1 MKKENIIKDKLVE
14 LNEMLEDSAKKLDL
28 CSKIIN
34 DLGFN
39 STENLYK
46 IGDSLKNIFLIQHQI
61 FEILPE
67 LKPDFLNKRNK

>member
-1 MKKENIIKDKLVE
+1 
-14 LNEMLEDSAKKLDL
+14 MLYDSAKKLDL

-34 DLGFN
+34 DLDFN

-46 IGDSLKNIFLIQHQI
+46 IGDSLKNIFLIQKQI

-67 LKPDFLNKRNK
+67 LKPDFLNKIDNE